1 MTDIT
6 DSYEISI
13 SSNAKFSA
21 VGLEKIEPLTN
32 YPIGYIESGVEC
44 ITGIESPNNF
54 ELKNK
59 LNEVIDKVNL
69 IMDYLNQGVGKGTQ
83 LTT

>member
-21 VGLEKIEPLTN
+21 VGLEKIEQLTTFKV
-32 YPIGYIESGVEC
+32 GYTDRGIVYE
-44 ITGIESPNNF
+44 TGIEPPNNF
-54 ELKNK
+54 EIMNK

-69 IMDYLNQGVGKGTQ
+69 IMDYLNQGVGK
-83 LTT
+83 